1 MPLSYQILLDR
12 YKVLRQKI
20 NSLETY
26 IRALKRDVNNY
37 KYLYEQEKL
46 KQAELKKEIQEQQL
60 ILDMFYKKYYG
71 GWKWL

>member
-71 GWKWL
+71 G

>member
-1 MPLSYQILLDR
+1 MPISYQVLLDR

-20 NSLETY
+20 NSLETQ

-37 KYLYEQEKL
+37 KYLYEQEKW

-71 GWKWL
+71 G